1 MTMPAS
7 AAALPAATPAKVPSA
22 AYAKWLA
29 RQRREKTLVLASR
42 LLLLA
47 AFFGLWEIL
56 AKTKVVNPMLT
67 SYPSALWP
75 TFVDLLHN
83 GNLLTHTWATFKAT
97 VVGFVLSMVF
107 GIAIAAGLWW
117 SRFANKVLDPFLVVA
132 NAMPKIAFV
141 PIFYIWLGSEYSVY
155 GMAVAIAIFVTIMV
169 AYEGFQSTDPNKIKL
184 ATTLGASRAQVLE
197 GFAESSELRAKSTS
211 GFRTFMEQQSY
222 GHDYIEGGPGN
233 DVLIGGAGADTF
245 NFNYFDPIFAGTGV
259 PLSDHVYGFES
270 IDTLRL
276 GGYGFQSA
284 NDVFAAM
291 QQQGGDV
298 VLTLSPSNTVTI
310 HNTTLSQVSQAGILL
325 ASF

>member
-1 MTMPAS
+1 MSAEMNAVPPMTMPAS

-184 ATTLGASRAQVLE
+184 ATTLGASRAQVLRMVV
-197 GFAESSELRAKSTS
+197 L
-211 GFRTFMEQQSY
+211 
-222 GHDYIEGGPGN
+222 PGS
-233 DVLIGGAGADTF
+233 VPTLIAALKMNIGLSLV
-245 NFNYFDPIFAGTGV
+245 GV
-259 PLSDHVYGFES
+259 IVGE
-270 IDTLRL
+270 
-276 GGYGFQSA
+276 FQSA
-284 NDVFAAM
+284 SEGLGFLIVNGSQVFKLNIVMTAI
-291 QQQGGDV
+291 V
-298 VLTLSPSNTVTI
+298 VLALMSALMYLVI
-310 HNTTLSQVSQAGILL
+310 ARVEHHL
-325 ASF
+325 ARRYG